1 MVKNLFGLIAI
12 GLLALGLSI
21 TVSASRTPLPSCNAP
36 LLAETTLP
44 ITLDE
49 TQTYNMNDLFSGYNL
64 RLTIESKP

>member
-1 MVKNLFGLIAI
+1 MMKNLFGLLVIGFLTI
-12 GLLALGLSI
+12 GLSV

-36 LLAETTLP
+36 RLAETTLP